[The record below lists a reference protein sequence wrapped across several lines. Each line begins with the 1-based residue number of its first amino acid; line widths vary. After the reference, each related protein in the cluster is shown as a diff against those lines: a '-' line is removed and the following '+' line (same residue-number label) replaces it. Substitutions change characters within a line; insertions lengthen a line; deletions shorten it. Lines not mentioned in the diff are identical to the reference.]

1 MYWNDH
7 MGAWD
12 WFAMS
17 FTTLIVWG
25 LIAAVAVLVVRTLKR
40 DGAAGRAAPRP
51 AAGTASTRAEPLLA
65 ERYAR
70 GEIDDE
76 EYKRRLAVLR
86 SHAAGPTP
94 R

>member
-7 MGAWD
+7 MGAWG

-17 FTTLIVWG
+17 LTTLLVWG
-25 LIAAVAVLVVRTLKR
+25 LIAAAAVLVVRALRR
-40 DGAAGRAAPRP
+40 DGAAGRAWVPDAPS
-51 AAGTASTRAEPLLA
+51 AGEAESLLA

-76 EYKRRLAVLR
+76 EYERRLAVLR
-86 SHAAGPTP
+86 RRARGPTAP
-94 R
+94 

>member
-7 MGAWD
+7 MGAWG

-17 FTTLIVWG
+17 LTTLVVWALIV
-25 LIAAVAVLVVRTLKR
+25 AAGVVLVRTLR
-40 DGAAGRAAPRP
+40 HDGAAGPAAPAPR
-51 AAGTASTRAEPLLA
+51 ADSAGEAEPLLA

-76 EYKRRLAVLR
+76 EYERRLAVLR
-86 SHAAGPTP
+86 GHARGSTAP
-94 R
+94 